1 MKKKKEES
9 YMTVNTH
16 AHITSWVV
24 AIILFVIAA
33 TILNKAGKEKS
44 QKIVKMILRLFYLFI
59 LATGFLLLFGGV
71 VIDGEYIG
79 KAILGV
85 LTIGFMEMILARSS
99 KQKPTRLFWGL
110 FIVVLVLT
118 IGLGMKLPLGIWRF

>member
-1 MKKKKEES
+1 M
-9 YMTVNTH
+9 NTH

-44 QKIVKMILRLFYLFI
+44 QKIVKMVLRLFYLFI
-59 LATGFLLLFGGV
+59 IATGLLLLFGGV

-99 KQKPTRLFWGL
+99 KGKQTGVFWALFV
-110 FIVVLVLT
+110 VVLVLT
-118 IGLGMKLPLGIWRF
+118 IALGAKLPLGLWRF

>member
-1 MKKKKEES
+1 
-9 YMTVNTH
+9 MTVNTH

-33 TILNKAGKEKS
+33 TILNKAGKERS
-44 QKIVKMILRLFYLFI
+44 QKIVKMVLRLFYLFI
-59 LATGFLLLFGGV
+59 IATGLLLLFGGV

-99 KQKPTRLFWGL
+99 KQKPTGLFWGL
-110 FIVVLVLT
+110 FIIVLILT

>member
-1 MKKKKEES
+1 
-9 YMTVNTH
+9 MTVNTH

>member
-1 MKKKKEES
+1 
-9 YMTVNTH
+9 MTVNTH

-44 QKIVKMILRLFYLFI
+44 QKIVKMTLRLFYLFI

-79 KAILGV
+79 KAILGI

-99 KQKPTRLFWGL
+99 KGKSTGLFWAL
-110 FIVVLVLT
+110 FVIVLVLT
-118 IGLGMKLPLGIWRF
+118 IALGAKLPLGLWRF

>member
-1 MKKKKEES
+1 
-9 YMTVNTH
+9 MTYNTH
-16 AHITSWVV
+16 AHITSWAV
-24 AIILFVIAA
+24 AIILFVVAA

-59 LATGFLLLFGGV
+59 LATGLLLLFGGV
-71 VIDGEYIG
+71 EIDGEYIG

-99 KQKPTRLFWGL
+99 KQKSTGLFWGL
-110 FIVVLVLT
+110 FIVVLILT

>member
-1 MKKKKEES
+1 
-9 YMTVNTH
+9 MTVNTH
-16 AHITSWVV
+16 AHITSWAV

-44 QKIVKMILRLFYLFI
+44 QKIVKMTLRLFYLFI

-79 KAILGV
+79 KAILGI
-85 LTIGFMEMILARSS
+85 LTIGFMDMILARSS
-99 KQKPTRLFWGL
+99 KGKSTGLFWAL
-110 FIVVLVLT
+110 FVIVLVLT
-118 IGLGMKLPLGIWRF
+118 IALGAKLPLGLWRF

>member
-1 MKKKKEES
+1 
-9 YMTVNTH
+9 MTYNTH
-16 AHITSWVV
+16 AHITSWAV

-59 LATGFLLLFGGV
+59 LATGLLLLFGGV
-71 VIDGEYIG
+71 EIDGEYIG

-99 KQKPTRLFWGL
+99 KQKPTGLFWGL
-110 FIVVLVLT
+110 FIVVLILT

>member
-1 MKKKKEES
+1 
-9 YMTVNTH
+9 MTVNTH
-16 AHITSWVV
+16 AHITSWAV

-33 TILNKAGKEKS
+33 TFLNKAGKEKS

-59 LATGFLLLFGGV
+59 LATGLLLLFGGV
-71 VIDGEYIG
+71 EINGEYIG

-99 KQKPTRLFWGL
+99 KQKPTGLFWGL
-110 FIVVLVLT
+110 FIVVLILT
-118 IGLGMKLPLGIWRF
+118 IALGMKLPLGIWRF

>member
-1 MKKKKEES
+1 
-9 YMTVNTH
+9 MTVNTH
-16 AHITSWVV
+16 AHVTSWVV

-33 TILNKAGKEKS
+33 TVLNKAGKEKS

-59 LATGFLLLFGGV
+59 LATGALLLFGGV

-79 KAILGV
+79 KAILGI

-99 KQKPTRLFWGL
+99 KGKSNGLFWVL
-110 FIVVLVLT
+110 FIIVLILT
-118 IGLGMKLPLGIWRF
+118 IVLGAKLPLGMWRF

>member
-1 MKKKKEES
+1 
-9 YMTVNTH
+9 MTYNTH
-16 AHITSWVV
+16 AHITSWAV

-59 LATGFLLLFGGV
+59 LATGLLLLFGGV
-71 VIDGEYIG
+71 ESDGEYIG

-99 KQKPTRLFWGL
+99 KRKSTGLFWGL
-110 FIVVLVLT
+110 FIVVLILT

>member
-1 MKKKKEES
+1 M
-9 YMTVNTH
+9 TH
-16 AHITSWVV
+16 AHITSWAV

-44 QKIVKMILRLFYLFI
+44 QKIVKMVLRLFYLFI
-59 LATGFLLLFGGV
+59 LVTGFLLLFSGV
-71 VIDGEYIG
+71 TIDGEYIG

-99 KQKPTRLFWGL
+99 KGKSNGLFWIL
-110 FIVVLVLT
+110 FIVVLGLT
-118 IGLGMKLPLGIWRF
+118 IGLGMKLPLGIWHF

>member
-1 MKKKKEES
+1 MS
-9 YMTVNTH
+9 VNTH

-44 QKIVKMILRLFYLFI
+44 QKIVKMTLRLFYLFI
-59 LATGFLLLFGGV
+59 LATGLLLLFGGV

-79 KAILGV
+79 KAILGI

-99 KQKPTRLFWGL
+99 KGKPNGVFWVLFV
-110 FIVVLVLT
+110 VVLVLT
-118 IGLGMKLPLGIWRF
+118 IALGAKLPLGIWRF

>member
-1 MKKKKEES
+1 
-9 YMTVNTH
+9 MTMNTH

-44 QKIVKMILRLFYLFI
+44 QKIVKMVLRLFYLFI
-59 LATGFLLLFGGV
+59 IATGLLLLFGGV

-99 KQKPTRLFWGL
+99 KGKQTGVFWALFV
-110 FIVVLVLT
+110 VVLVLT
-118 IGLGMKLPLGIWRF
+118 IALGAKLPLGLWRF